1 MTTAER
7 TVRLGITGGAVL
19 VVLGIVAYVLTDFAS
34 ATALIPSFFG
44 FAFVALGLVGRD
56 AARER
61 LAVYGLA
68 ALSLVGIA
76 GSTRGLTNLLALVT
90 GGSVELPVAAVS
102 QGVMTLVCL
111 AVLVAALGYIIEERR
126 R

>member
-1 MTTAER
+1 MTATER
-7 TVRLGITGGAVL
+7 TVRLGTAGGAVL

-44 FAFVALGLVGRD
+44 VAFLALGLIGRD

-68 ALSLVGIA
+68 VLSLVGIA
-76 GSTRGLTNLLALVT
+76 GSTRGLTDLLALVT
-90 GGSVELPVAAVS
+90 GGDVELPVAAVS

-111 AVLVAALGYIIEERR
+111 AVLVAALGFIIEARK
-126 R
+126 

>member
-1 MTTAER
+1 MTTAAR
-7 TVRLGITGGAVL
+7 TVRFGIAGGAVL
-19 VVLGIVAYVLTDFAS
+19 VALGLVAYVLTDFS
-34 ATALIPSFFG
+34 SVTALIPSFFG
-44 FAFVALGLVGRD
+44 LAFLALGLVGRD

-68 ALSLVGIA
+68 VLSLVGIA
-76 GSTRGLTNLLALVT
+76 GSTRGLTDLLALAT

-111 AVLVAALGYIIEERR
+111 AVLVAALGFIIEERR
-126 R
+126 Q

>member
-76 GSTRGLTNLLALVT
+76 GSTRGLTDLLALVT